1 MYVCVY
7 MHAHT
12 LQNLNFWKFFLSH
25 LIPMSSDGILWSLLK
40 DSIMLI
46 FRLGLLTSTNV
57 YFTLPSNLIQRVQ
70 HILHPS
76 PY

>member
-12 LQNLNFWKFFLSH
+12 LQNLNFWKFFLSR
-25 LIPMSSDGILWSLLK
+25 LIPTSSDGILWSLLK
-40 DSIMLI
+40 DSIMQI
-46 FRLGLLTSTNV
+46 FRLGLLTSMNV
-57 YFTLPSNLIQRVQ
+57 YFTLPSNLNQRVQ
-70 HILHPS
+70 SILHPG